1 MHKGFP
7 WATQWACKEDQTC
20 GQRESEEE
28 DNSNYIGEWLN
39 VSKTPLVTDV
49 KSLVTFFAPL
59 KKSES
64 KRNSSSDERPIMKSR
79 TVGVPC

>member
-7 WATQWACKEDQTC
+7 WATQRAWKEDQTC

-39 VSKTPLVTDV
+39 VSKTPPRHRC
-49 KSLVTFFAPL
+49 F
-59 KKSES
+59 ES
-64 KRNSSSDERPIMKSR
+64 GYIFCSTKEKWK
-79 TVGVPC
+79 